1 MKNICFQ
8 MNRKMW
14 LTMLLALCLALPAL
28 AQKVAIQGK
37 VVDSAGEPLIGASVL
52 AQGTTVGVATDF
64 DGNFTIQVAPDAT
77 LVVSYVGYEPQ
88 TVTLTEGQTRLVVT
102 LQESSLMLDE
112 VVAIGYG
119 TVKKEDATGSV
130 ATVKPTEIQAGLS
143 SSVQDLLVG
152 QTPGVVVTPSAG
164 PEGSGTIRIRG
175 GSSLNAS
182 NDPLIVLDG
191 VPLSNQGTQGMGNAL
206 AMISPD
212 NIESMTILKDAS
224 ATAIYGSRASNGVII
239 ITTKKG
245 KEGKV
250 QVNFTANMTVQ
261 TARKTW
267 DVLTGDEYR
276 DVMTRYWGA
285 GSAAAKA
292 LGTANTDWQDE
303 VLRTSISHD
312 YSLSVGGKTGFLPY
326 RVAVTYTGNNGII
339 RNTSM
344 DRVTAG
350 FNLTPEF
357 FDGKLKV
364 QANVKGY
371 YIENEFADTGS
382 AVGGALASD
391 PTSPVYTDYPMADGS
406 VGELFNGYTSQMNG
420 SSFNTN
426 GVNNPVAALEQR
438 SDIAKVWRSNGNLQ
452 LDYALHFL
460 PELRFNLNLGYD
472 ISKTDEHTIT
482 EGNTPAMWDSNYSDG
497 AGSDYYVYQYR
508 ANTLLDFYANYK
520 KYFDVIKS
528 DIDVTAGYSWQ
539 YFYSKGH
546 NNGTLFTTPGY
557 IISQQGDGSY
567 LLTHKTGADNRVGQT
582 YRNPAESYWKNHYQ
596 LVSFFGRLNYT
607 LMDRYLLTFTMRG
620 DGTSRFS
627 KDNRWG
633 VFPSV
638 ALGWKISDEA
648 WMESTKDWMN
658 EFKLRLGWGVTG
670 QQDLGDNYFPYMA
683 IYKQSTIGSYY
694 PSLSGERNPDGSYV
708 YRPTLYPQGYDDG
721 LKWEETTTWNAGLD
735 FGFLN
740 NRITASID
748 YYYRETKDLLSFVTI
763 PQGAYTTNMLNQ
775 NIGTLENMGVEFGI
789 TARPIVTKDFTWT
802 VNYNVAWNRNE
813 ITKLN
818 NDGSFVTT
826 GGISGGTGNTVQ
838 VHAVGHPANSF
849 YLYEQVYDSNG
860 NPIEGVFVDQ
870 DKDGDID
877 DDDKIINHSP
887 DPKVTMTFG
896 STFNYKNWDFGF
908 NLRASIGNYVYAN
921 VHAERSVLSRTF
933 QNSALSNLIDSDFYF
948 DGSSA
953 VTSLNLYMSD
963 YWLRNA
969 SFLRCEN
976 ITIGYTWP
984 SLLKDQLRL
993 RLYGAVQN
1001 PFVITKYDGLD
1012 PEVYGGID
1020 NNVYPR
1026 PITFNIGVVATF

>member
-14 LTMLLALCLALPAL
+14 LTMLMALCLALPAL

-292 LGTANTDWQDE
+292 LGSANTDWQDE

-391 PTSPVYTDYPMADGS
+391 PTSTVYTDYPMADGS
-406 VGELFNGYTSQMNG
+406 VGELFNGYTSQMNDDQ
-420 SSFNTN
+420 FNIN

-438 SDIAKVWRSNGNLQ
+438 STS
-452 LDYALHFL
+452 
-460 PELRFNLNLGYD
+460 
-472 ISKTDEHTIT
+472 
-482 EGNTPAMWDSNYSDG
+482 
-497 AGSDYYVYQYR
+497 
-508 ANTLLDFYANYK
+508 
-520 KYFDVIKS
+520 
-528 DIDVTAGYSWQ
+528 VT
-539 YFYSKGH
+539 
-546 NNGTLFTTPGY
+546 
-557 IISQQGDGSY
+557 
-567 LLTHKTGADNRVGQT
+567 
-582 YRNPAESYWKNHYQ
+582 
-596 LVSFFGRLNYT
+596 
-607 LMDRYLLTFTMRG
+607 
-620 DGTSRFS
+620 TS
-627 KDNRWG
+627 
-633 VFPSV
+633 
-638 ALGWKISDEA
+638 A
-648 WMESTKDWMN
+648 
-658 EFKLRLGWGVTG
+658 
-670 QQDLGDNYFPYMA
+670 
-683 IYKQSTIGSYY
+683 
-694 PSLSGERNPDGSYV
+694 
-708 YRPTLYPQGYDDG
+708 RPTSTSSPKATLPQCGMP
-721 LKWEETTTWNAGLD
+721 TTKMAPVPTTMYIN
-735 FGFLN
+735 
-740 NRITASID
+740 TAPIRCS
-748 YYYRETKDLLSFVTI
+748 TSM
-763 PQGAYTTNMLNQ
+763 PTT
-775 NIGTLENMGVEFGI
+775 
-789 TARPIVTKDFTWT
+789 R
-802 VNYNVAWNRNE
+802 
-813 ITKLN
+813 
-818 NDGSFVTT
+818 
-826 GGISGGTGNTVQ
+826 
-838 VHAVGHPANSF
+838 
-849 YLYEQVYDSNG
+849 
-860 NPIEGVFVDQ
+860 
-870 DKDGDID
+870 
-877 DDDKIINHSP
+877 
-887 DPKVTMTFG
+887 
-896 STFNYKNWDFGF
+896 ST
-908 NLRASIGNYVYAN
+908 S
-921 VHAERSVLSRTF
+921 T
-933 QNSALSNLIDSDFYF
+933 
-948 DGSSA
+948 
-953 VTSLNLYMSD
+953 
-963 YWLRNA
+963 
-969 SFLRCEN
+969 
-976 ITIGYTWP
+976 
-984 SLLKDQLRL
+984 
-993 RLYGAVQN
+993 
-1001 PFVITKYDGLD
+1001 
-1012 PEVYGGID
+1012 
-1020 NNVYPR
+1020 
-1026 PITFNIGVVATF
+1026 